1 MYMQHLKQ
9 DDSIRTAITE
19 MQQLPESFLFNNQK
33 VWSAIETRLPE
44 KRKSAKKWYLAAA
57 AILLLTVTFYFT
69 STTNNYKQLTQNEV
83 QTTPVTVTTKE
94 PAGIN
99 IRNTGSI
106 NVVTL
111 NKKKNKKSFVPIP
124 KSKLEKTIAPIVP
137 QEHTIIAITE
147 SPIHTLIAND
157 KTEKQQITAS
167 TTAIITNQ
175 PPKKYKVIHIN
186 ELSSGYTIPAE
197 LKNLSKY
204 ELKKAEILEST
215 SQPMENLTRQLFF
228 FKKVPSVSN
237 TTSISEN

>member
-33 VWSAIETRLPE
+33 AWSAIETRLPE
-44 KRKSAKKWYLAAA
+44 KRKFPKKWYLAAA
-57 AILLLTVTFYFT
+57 VILLLTASFYFT
-69 STTNNYKQLTQNEV
+69 STTNNYKQLTQNKV
-83 QTTPVTVTTKE
+83 QTTPISVTTKE
-94 PAGIN
+94 PLGIN

-106 NVVTL
+106 NVATL
-111 NKKKNKKSFVPIP
+111 STKKNKKSFIPMP
-124 KSKLEKTIAPIVP
+124 KSKSEKNIAPIVP
-137 QEHTIIAITE
+137 QEHNIIAITE
-147 SPIHTLIAND
+147 SPIHTLVAND
-157 KTEKQQITAS
+157 KTEKQQITTS
-167 TTAIITNQ
+167 TTAIITKQ
-175 PPKKYKVIHIN
+175 APKKYKIIHIN

-204 ELKKAEILEST
+204 EFKKAEILEST